1 MIVINVHDQ
10 SERSLDLI
18 DFGFRNAPDFPQE
31 SLVADG
37 PELKAI
43 YRRTLFKPVDGS
55 GFQGDKEG
63 VDQRPVECAI
73 ML

>member
-1 MIVINVHDQ
+1 MIVINVQDQ
-10 SERSLDLI
+10 SERFLDLI
-18 DFGFRNAPDFPQE
+18 DFGFRNAPDFPQQP
-31 SLVADG
+31 LVADG
-37 PELKAI
+37 PDLKAI